1 MTLTSKER
9 VKAGL
14 RLSNLVITCSK
25 KKTIKV
31 KSGDGPRTLQV
42 LEASARK

>member
-14 RLSNLVITCSK
+14 KQSNLVITCSK
-25 KKTIKV
+25 KRTIKV
-31 KSGDGPRTLQV
+31 KSGDGPRTPQV
-42 LEASARK
+42 LVASARK